1 MEASVCGGI
10 KMAAHMLLSERSK
23 NEVGCEVSRVLEE
36 LCLSRGEALGCNIEA
51 TQVGELPLFLQGCLC
66 RVHDYC
72 NALGTSRSWV
82 AGGDPGASNDG
93 AALVRQPRSST
104 RHLLPGAL
112 TRRVARRDKKGW
124 LGSAGNGWQ
133 HKLNLRTWR
142 SISSET
148 AHLRK

>member
-1 MEASVCGGI
+1 
-10 KMAAHMLLSERSK
+10 MAAHMLLSERSK

-82 AGGDPGASNDG
+82 AGGILALLMTGLHPFASHDQ
-93 AALVRQPRSST
+93 VPVTCCQEP
-104 RHLLPGAL
+104 
-112 TRRVARRDKKGW
+112 
-124 LGSAGNGWQ
+124 
-133 HKLNLRTWR
+133 
-142 SISSET
+142 
-148 AHLRK
+148 